1 MVYERRAPR
10 VTLKRQKSAP
20 DAGPFDA
27 IAQLDVMYMHD
38 IWSRYKRGQ
47 FSGNGG
53 HMTHSRWRQYVL
65 FSMLSAPVLDTCES
79 MEGEVDTPRPI
90 TGVGI
95 NRFIRLGHVKSIIA
109 KHSSGEADTVIQKF
123 KLLTS
128 PFQAA
133 DAIREYVSM

>member
-1 MVYERRAPR
+1 MVYERRPPR
-10 VTLKRQKSAP
+10 VTLKHQKSAP

-27 IAQLDVMYMHD
+27 LAHMDVKYMHD
-38 IWSRYKRGQ
+38 IWSRFKRGQ

-79 MEGEVDTPRPI
+79 IEGEMDRPI

-109 KHSSGEADTVIQKF
+109 KHSAKEADEVIEKF

-133 DAIREYVSM
+133 DAIREYVSV

>member
-1 MVYERRAPR
+1 VVYERRAAK
-10 VTLKRQKSAP
+10 VTLRHRKNAP

-27 IAQLDVMYMHD
+27 LSQLDVMCMHD

-47 FSGNGG
+47 FSGGG

-65 FSMLSAPVLDTCES
+65 FSMLSAPVLDTCEHS
-79 MEGEVDTPRPI
+79 EGEVDPPRPI

-109 KHSSGEADTVIQKF
+109 KHSAAEADTVIQKF

-133 DAIREYVSM
+133 DAIRE

>member
-1 MVYERRAPR
+1 VVYERRPPR
-10 VTLKRQKSAP
+10 VTLKHQKSAP

-27 IAQLDVMYMHD
+27 LGVDQMDVKYMHD
-38 IWSRYKRGQ
+38 IWSRFKRGQ

-79 MEGEVDTPRPI
+79 IEGEVDRPI

-109 KHSSGEADTVIQKF
+109 KHSAGEADVVIEKF

-133 DAIREYVSM
+133 DAIREYVSV

>member
-10 VTLKRQKSAP
+10 VTLKHCKSAS
-20 DAGPFDA
+20 ALS
-27 IAQLDVMYMHD
+27 QLDVMYMHD

-65 FSMLSAPVLDTCES
+65 FSMLSAPVLDTCEHS
-79 MEGEVDTPRPI
+79 EGEIDPPRPI

-109 KHSSGEADTVIQKF
+109 KHSAKEADDVIQKF

-133 DAIREYVSM
+133 DAIRE

>member
-1 MVYERRAPR
+1 VVYERRAPR
-10 VTLKRQKSAP
+10 VTLKHRKNAP

-27 IAQLDVMYMHD
+27 LSQLDVMYMHD

-79 MEGEVDTPRPI
+79 IEGEVDRPI

-109 KHSSGEADTVIQKF
+109 KHSAAEADTVIQKF

-133 DAIREYVSM
+133 DAIRE